1 MICDII
7 NYTNSSEN
15 FKIFNSVILGLVA
28 GLALQPVPKVI
39 EKIITENFFIKLIII
54 IGFTS
59 KILHPV
65 DNIKLIKITFASVII
80 LLFIEFLRKNENLS
94 N

>member
-7 NYTNSSEN
+7 NYSNSSEN

-28 GLALQPVPKVI
+28 GLALQPVPKII

-54 IGFTS
+54 ISFTA
-59 KILHPV
+59 KIMHPV
-65 DNIKLIKITFASVII
+65 NNTQIVKITIVSIII
-80 LLFIEFLRKNENLS
+80 LLFLDYLRKNENS
-94 N
+94 TN